1 MAQSAGVVLL
11 TLILVL
17 IKRQQNTAKPV
28 ERASREEIHNAV
40 DVNNII
46 RGGAEVKIFSF
57 SRKIFIIFIYLR
69 GINVKCTF
77 IKARRSNMATGNP
90 IVSVENLI
98 VRYGERVVLDGV
110 NAVISPSE
118 IRVILG
124 GSGCGKTTLLRSIV
138 GLIKPYSGRVRLFG
152 RQIEDMES
160 DADSE
165 ILRRIGVLFQNGALL
180 GSLTVA
186 QNVAL
191 PLELHTDLQPA
202 IVDEIVRY
210 KLSQVELP
218 HAYGLFPGELSGGMR
233 KRAALARALALDPP
247 LLFCDEPSAGLD
259 PVTSAGLDQLLLRL
273 RETLGITVIV
283 VTHELFSIE
292 KIADKIL
299 FLHKGK
305 TLFDGLYTDA
315 RKIEDGPVADFFLR
329 KETA

>member
-1 MAQSAGVVLL
+1 M
-11 TLILVL
+11 T
-17 IKRQQNTAKPV
+17 T
-28 ERASREEIHNAV
+28 
-40 DVNNII
+40 
-46 RGGAEVKIFSF
+46 
-57 SRKIFIIFIYLR
+57 
-69 GINVKCTF
+69 C
-77 IKARRSNMATGNP
+77 NP

-98 VRYGERVVLDGV
+98 VRYGEKVVLDGV
-110 NAVISPSE
+110 NASVSPSE

-138 GLIKPYSGRVRLFG
+138 GLIKPFSGRVRLFG
-152 RQIEDMES
+152 RQMEDMES

-191 PLELHTDLQPA
+191 PLELHTDLQPSV
-202 IVDEIVRY
+202 VDEIVRY

-218 HAYGLFPGELSGGMR
+218 HAYGLLPGELSGGMR

-259 PVTSAGLDQLLLRL
+259 PVTSAGLDLLLLRL

-329 KETA
+329 KETK

>member
-1 MAQSAGVVLL
+1 MVLYAKGIPIMSAG
-11 TLILVL
+11 
-17 IKRQQNTAKPV
+17 
-28 ERASREEIHNAV
+28 
-40 DVNNII
+40 
-46 RGGAEVKIFSF
+46 
-57 SRKIFIIFIYLR
+57 
-69 GINVKCTF
+69 
-77 IKARRSNMATGNP
+77 GNP
-90 IVSVENLI
+90 IVSVENLA
-98 VRYGERVVLDGV
+98 VRYGERTVLDGV
-110 NAVISPSE
+110 NAAVERGE

-124 GSGCGKTTLLRSIV
+124 GSGCGKTTLLRAVV

-152 RQIEDMES
+152 RQISDMES

-165 ILRRIGVLFQNGALL
+165 VLRRIGVLFQNGALL

-191 PLELHTDLQPA
+191 PLELHTDLPA
-202 IVDEIVRY
+202 ALVDEIVRY
-210 KLSQVELP
+210 KLGQVELP

-259 PVTSAGLDQLLLRL
+259 PVTSAGLDVLLLRL

-299 FLHKGK
+299 FLHRGK
-305 TLFDGLYTDA
+305 TLFDGPYADA
-315 RKIEDGPVADFFLR
+315 RKIGEGPVADFFLR
-329 KETA
+329 KETK

>member
-1 MAQSAGVVLL
+1 MPESV
-11 TLILVL
+11 
-17 IKRQQNTAKPV
+17 
-28 ERASREEIHNAV
+28 
-40 DVNNII
+40 
-46 RGGAEVKIFSF
+46 
-57 SRKIFIIFIYLR
+57 
-69 GINVKCTF
+69 
-77 IKARRSNMATGNP
+77 
-90 IVSVENLI
+90 VSVENLI
-98 VRYGERVVLDGV
+98 VRYGERTVLDGV
-110 NAVISPSE
+110 NAVFDASE

-138 GLIKPYSGRVRLFG
+138 GLIKPYSGRIRIFG
-152 RQIEDMES
+152 REIVDMES
-160 DADSE
+160 DADARM
-165 ILRRIGVLFQNGALL
+165 LRQVGVLFQNGALL

-191 PLELHTDLQPA
+191 PLEMHTDLPA
-202 IVDEIVRY
+202 KVVDEIVRY
-210 KLSQVELP
+210 KLAQVELP

-259 PVTSAGLDQLLLRL
+259 PVTSAGLDHLLLRL
-273 RETLGITVIV
+273 RETLGITVVV

-305 TLFDGLYTDA
+305 TLFDGPYSQSREIT
-315 RKIEDGPVADFFLR
+315 EGPVADFFLR